1 MRVWDAG
8 KKGLFQDPFQTVEP
22 AAPGES
28 AAERIS
34 LSNTE
39 VGISPC

>member
-1 MRVWDAG
+1 MRVLGAS
-8 KKGLFQDPFQTVEP
+8 KQGLFQDPFQTVEP
-22 AAPGES
+22 AAPGKS
-28 AAERIS
+28 AAERTS